1 MPQSAA
7 QITKMPAVSAA
18 AASTIPDPAS
28 LKAAVAPAAGQFDVS
43 GLFVADKAT
52 REAAAAQFAALAQK
66 EGPSAVQSVGFTDAV
81 VKALGDK
88 KSPAAREGAAHAVA
102 AIAALALVPGAAE
115 AAAGG
120 GGSMPYS
127 SWLTTFKTSV
137 SGEVAQMISLVVV
150 VGSVAGWIL
159 AGQLEG
165 LLQVIMRSGLG
176 IAIVVGA
183 AAFITS
189 VGSAGAVL

>member
-1 MPQSAA
+1 MSKTS
-7 QITKMPAVSAA
+7 ILT
-18 AASTIPDPAS
+18 
-28 LKAAVAPAAGQFDVS
+28 
-43 GLFVADKAT
+43 
-52 REAAAAQFAALAQK
+52 
-66 EGPSAVQSVGFTDAV
+66 
-81 VKALGDK
+81 
-88 KSPAAREGAAHAVA
+88 
-102 AIAALALVPGAAE
+102 AIAVTALSALVLLPGAAE

-120 GGSMPYS
+120 GSMPYS
-127 SWLTTFKTSV
+127 TWLQTFKTSV
-137 SGEVAQMISLVVV
+137 TGEVAQVISLVVI
-150 VGSVAGWIL
+150 VGGVAGWIL

>member
-102 AIAALALVPGAAE
+102 AIAATPAIRALEPFFVDSGVYAALIETFADKMPAVRNAAVE
-115 AAAGG
+115 AVKAYVAA
-120 GGSMPYS
+120 MNP
-127 SWLTTFKTSV
+127 
-137 SGEVAQMISLVVV
+137 
-150 VGSVAGWIL
+150 
-159 AGQLEG
+159 
-165 LLQVIMRSGLG
+165 
-176 IAIVVGA
+176 
-183 AAFITS
+183 
-189 VGSAGAVL
+189 

>member
-1 MPQSAA
+1 MSKSN
-7 QITKMPAVSAA
+7 ICT
-18 AASTIPDPAS
+18 
-28 LKAAVAPAAGQFDVS
+28 
-43 GLFVADKAT
+43 
-52 REAAAAQFAALAQK
+52 AL
-66 EGPSAVQSVGFTDAV
+66 
-81 VKALGDK
+81 
-88 KSPAAREGAAHAVA
+88 AVA

-150 VGSVAGWIL
+150 VGGVAGWIL

-165 LLQVIMRSGLG
+165 LLQVLLRCGMG
-176 IAIVVGA
+176 IAIIVGA

-189 VGSAGAVL
+189 TGSAGALI